1 MSFIGLHLFDWIVII
16 AYFLAM
22 VYIGK
27 WTQTKV
33 KNTKDFYQGGRS
45 FGKVLIAF
53 ITFGNMT
60 SADQAA
66 GVTREIYRQ
75 GLQGMWFQ
83 NLTLFHTPFQWFTAV
98 FQRRARYIGPG
109 DLYQHRFES
118 KFLAGLFA
126 AYLLISAIYGNAFGY
141 LITGK
146 TIQAM
151 LVKPESEYTVEE
163 RRNVEEFRDY
173 QALKK
178 KQSVERLNEQDQQR
192 LEVLREKDKRREL
205 NAYISYLDLLAFF
218 IVYAGVVG
226 AYTILGGMFA
236 AALTDVIQGLMI
248 IFLSFALI
256 PAGLQAVGGFGGLH
270 ARVPD
275 YMFHLFGSD
284 VTSEYTWYFVA
295 AMVTLNLVVNAPRS
309 FTVGGAAKDDNAAR
323 IGYVTGSLTKRFM
336 MVAWALTGLIAVGL
350 FAGLLDDPTYIW
362 GYMTRD
368 LLGPGFVGL
377 MIASIFA
384 ANMSTISGMSLEWGA
399 AFTKNILLPLRPQTS
414 EKVQVLAGR
423 IVIFVV
429 LGGSIYFTTKVDDIF
444 VVFKYILSIGTVV
457 GPAVWLVYFWRR
469 LTTKAVVTQMLLSIL
484 VTIAIPNIVPEIP
497 GLQRHQSLTIQ
508 TKLRVEVVKT
518 KALREDVDAGRASF
532 VGETIEKTKT
542 APPTG
547 IFYET
552 VVREKPEDPNSP
564 LLGKGMFR
572 VQVFLVSFFGVDLT
586 EMSKPQIS
594 TISFVFDII
603 FPFVILFGVSL
614 ITKRNSEQVLREF
627 YACVH
632 TPCVA
637 NQEEDAR
644 RVQMATD
651 NPEIVEQDKVFP
663 GTDWEIWKPTKMDV
677 WGFVVLCFLVLVVI
691 GLFYLVA
698 SIGA

>member
-1 MSFIGLHLFDWIVII
+1 MEFLGLHPVDWIII
-16 AYFLAM
+16 LAYFVGM

-27 WTQTKV
+27 WTRKRI
-33 KNTKDFYQGGRS
+33 KDTKDFYQGGRT
-45 FGKVLIAF
+45 FGKILVAF

-66 GVTREIYRQ
+66 GVTREVYRQ

-83 NLTLFHTPFQWFTAV
+83 NLTLFHTPFQWFSAV

-126 AYLLISAIYGNAFGY
+126 GYLLVSAIYGNAFGY
-141 LITGK
+141 LLTGK

-163 RRNVEEFRDY
+163 RQSVEEFREY

-178 KQSVERLNEQDQQR
+178 KQSVEQLRDEELSR
-192 LEVLREKDKRREL
+192 LEVLQEKNKRREL
-205 NAYISYLDLLAFF
+205 NAYVSYLNLLLFF
-218 IVYAGVVG
+218 IIYASVVG
-226 AYTILGGMFA
+226 TYTILGGMFA
-236 AALTDVIQGLMI
+236 AAFTDVIQGLMI
-248 IFLSFALI
+248 IFLSIALI
-256 PAGLQAVGGFGGLH
+256 PVGLRALGGFEGLH
-270 ARVPD
+270 AHVPD
-275 YMFHLFGSD
+275 YMFQLFGSD

-295 AMVTLNLVVNAPRS
+295 AMVALNLVVNAPRS
-309 FTVGGAAKDDNAAR
+309 FTVGGAARDDNSAR

-336 MVAWALTGLIAVGL
+336 MVAWALTGLIGVGL
-350 FAGLLDDPTYIW
+350 FAGQLDDPTYIW

-368 LLGPGFVGL
+368 LLGGGFVGL

-384 ANMSTISGMSLEWGA
+384 ASMSTISGASLEWGA
-399 AFTKNILLPLRPQTS
+399 AFTKNILLPLRPQTN

-429 LGGSIYFTTKVDDIF
+429 LGGSIYFASKVEDVF
-444 VVFKYILSIGTVV
+444 VVFKYILSIGTVI
-457 GPAVWLVYFWRR
+457 GPAIWLVYFWRR
-469 LTTKAVVTQMLLSIL
+469 LTTTAVVTQMLLSIL
-484 VTIAIPNIVPEIP
+484 VTIAIPNLLPEIP
-497 GLQRHQSLTIQ
+497 GMREHPALTLQ
-508 TKLRVEVVKT
+508 TKPRMELLKT
-518 KALREDVDAGRASF
+518 KALREDVEAGRASS
-532 VGETIEKTKT
+532 VGEIIEKTKI
-542 APPTG
+542 APPSG

-552 VVREKPEDPNSP
+552 VVRENPADPTSK
-564 LLGKGMFR
+564 LVGQGMFR
-572 VQVFLVSFFGVDLT
+572 TQIWIVSLAGVDFT
-586 EMSKPQIS
+586 EMSKAQVS
-594 TISFVFDII
+594 TVSFMFDMI
-603 FPFVILFGVSL
+603 FPFLILFGVSL
-614 ITKRNSEQVLREF
+614 VTKRNSEKVLREF

-637 NQEEDAR
+637 DQAEDAR
-644 RVQMATD
+644 RVQMAAE
-651 NPEIVEQDKVFP
+651 NPEIVERDKIFP
-663 GTDWEIWKPTKMDV
+663 GTDWEFWKPTKMDV
-677 WGFVVLCFLVLVVI
+677 WGFAILCLLVFVVI

>member
-1 MSFIGLHLFDWIVII
+1 VRFLGLHLLDWIVI
-16 AYFLAM
+16 AGYFVAM

-27 WTQTKV
+27 WARKKI
-33 KNTKDFYQGGRS
+33 KNTKDFYQGGRT
-45 FGKVLIAF
+45 FGKVLVAF

-66 GVTREIYRQ
+66 GVTREVYRQ

-83 NLTLFHTPFQWFTAV
+83 NLTLFHTPFQWFLAV

-126 AYLLISAIYGNAFGY
+126 AYLLIAAIYGNAFGY

-151 LVKPESEYTVEE
+151 LVKPASEYTQEE
-163 RRNVEEFRDY
+163 KKSVEEFREY
-173 QALKK
+173 QALKT
-178 KQSVERLNEQDQQR
+178 KQSLQQLTAEEHYR

-205 NAYISYLDLLAFF
+205 NAYFSYLNLYLFF
-218 IVYAGVVG
+218 VIYAGVVA
-226 AYTILGGMFA
+226 AYTIMGGMFA

-248 IFLSFALI
+248 IFLSCALI
-256 PAGLQAVGGFGGLH
+256 PAGLSVLGGFSGLH
-270 ARVPD
+270 ARAPD
-275 YMFHLFGSD
+275 YVFQLFGSD

-295 AMVTLNLVVNAPRS
+295 AMVTLNLIVNAPRS
-309 FTVGGAAKDDNAAR
+309 FTVGGAARDDQSAR

-350 FAGLLDDPTYIW
+350 FAGQLDDPTYIW
-362 GYMTRD
+362 GYMTRE
-368 LLGPGFVGL
+368 LLGIGFVGL

-384 ANMSTISGMSLEWGA
+384 ANMSTISGQSLEWGA

-414 EKVQVLAGR
+414 EKTQILAGR
-423 IVIFVV
+423 IVIFAV

-444 VVFKYILSIGTVV
+444 VVFKYILSIGTVI

-469 LTTKAVVTQMLLSIL
+469 LTTRAVIIQMLLSI
-484 VTIAIPNIVPEIP
+484 TITIVVPNVVPEIP
-497 GLQRHQSLTIQ
+497 ALRYNPALTIQ
-508 TKLRVEVVKT
+508 TKPRVEIVKT
-518 KALREDVDAGRASF
+518 KALKEDVDAGRASA
-532 VGETIEKTKT
+532 VGELIEKKKV
-542 APPTG
+542 APPSG
-547 IFYET
+547 IFFET
-552 VVREKPEDPNSP
+552 VVRENPEDPNSK
-564 LLGKGMFR
+564 LVGKGMFR
-572 VQVFLVSFFGVDLT
+572 VQVYLVSLLGVDFT
-586 EMSKPQIS
+586 EMSKPQVS
-594 TISFVFDII
+594 TVSFTFDII
-603 FPFVILFGVSL
+603 FPFIVLFGVSL
-614 ITKRNSEQVLREF
+614 ITKRNSEKVLREF

-637 NQEEDAR
+637 DQEEDAR
-644 RVQMATD
+644 RVQMAID
-651 NPEIVEQDKVFP
+651 NPELVEQDKIFP

-677 WGFVVLCFLVLVVI
+677 WGFIVLCFLVLVVI

>member
-1 MSFIGLHLFDWIVII
+1 MNFLGLHLLDWIVIL
-16 AYFLAM
+16 AYFAGM

-27 WTQTKV
+27 WTKKRV

-66 GVTREIYRQ
+66 GVTREVYRQ

-83 NLTLFHTPFQWFTAV
+83 NLTLFHTPFQWFLAV

-151 LVKPESEYTVEE
+151 VVKPASEYTIEE
-163 RRNVEEFRDY
+163 RQSVEEFKEY
-173 QALKK
+173 QALRK
-178 KQSVERLNEQDQQR
+178 KQSVQQLNNEEQQR

-205 NAYISYLDLLAFF
+205 NAYISYLNLTAFF
-218 IVYAGVVG
+218 IIYAGVVG
-226 AYTILGGMFA
+226 TYTILGGMFA
-236 AALTDVIQGLMI
+236 AAFTDVIQGLMI
-248 IFLSFALI
+248 IFLSCALI
-256 PAGLQAVGGFGGLH
+256 PVGLSVLGGFSGLH
-270 ARVPD
+270 GHVPD
-275 YMFHLFGSD
+275 YMFQLFGSD

-309 FTVGGAAKDDNAAR
+309 FTVGGAARDDKSAR
-323 IGYVTGSLTKRFM
+323 IGYVTGSLTKRLM
-336 MVAWALTGLIAVGL
+336 MVGWALTGLIGVGL
-350 FAGLLDDPTYIW
+350 FAGQLDDPTYIW

-368 LLGPGFVGL
+368 LLGAGFVGL

-384 ANMSTISGMSLEWGA
+384 ANMSTISGTSLEWGA
-399 AFTKNILLPLRPQTS
+399 AFTKNILFPLRPQTS
-414 EKVQVLAGR
+414 ETLQVLSGR

-429 LGGSIYFTTKVDDIF
+429 LGGSIYFATKVEDVF
-444 VVFKYILSIGTVV
+444 VVFKYILSIGTVI
-457 GPAVWLVYFWRR
+457 GPAIWLVYFWRR
-469 LTTKAVVTQMLLSIL
+469 LTTRAVVTQMILSIL
-484 VTIAIPNIVPEIP
+484 VTIVIPNIGPEIP
-497 GLQRHQSLTIQ
+497 GMRAHPSLTIQ
-508 TKLRVEVVKT
+508 TKPRIEVVKT
-518 KALREDVDAGRASF
+518 KALREDVEAGRATA
-532 VGETIEKTKT
+532 VGEVIEKTKV

-552 VVREKPEDPNSP
+552 VVREYPEDPNSKYI
-564 LLGKGMFR
+564 GQGMFR
-572 VQVFLVSFFGVDLT
+572 VQVYLVSLLGVDFT
-586 EMSKPQIS
+586 EMTKSQV
-594 TISFVFDII
+594 TTVSFAFDTV
-603 FPFVILFGVSL
+603 FPFIILFGVSL
-614 ITKRNSEQVLREF
+614 ITKRNSEKVLREF

-637 NQEEDAR
+637 DQAEDAR
-644 RVQMATD
+644 RVQMAVD
-651 NPEIVEQDKVFP
+651 NPEIVERDKAFP

-677 WGFVVLCFLVLVVI
+677 WGFVVLCLFVLVII

>member
-1 MSFIGLHLFDWIVII
+1 MNFLGLHLFDWIVIVG
-16 AYFLAM
+16 YFVAM

-27 WTQTKV
+27 WTRKKV
-33 KNTKDFYQGGRS
+33 KDTRDFYQGGRS
-45 FGKVLIAF
+45 FGKVLVAF

-83 NLTLFHTPFQWFTAV
+83 NLTLFHTPFQWFAAV

-151 LVKPESEYTVEE
+151 LVKPESEYTAEE
-163 RRNVEEFRDY
+163 RRSVEEFREY

-178 KQSVERLNEQDQQR
+178 QQSIQRLTEQEQQR
-192 LEVLREKDKRREL
+192 LEVLREKDKHRQL
-205 NAYISYLDLLAFF
+205 NAYISYLNLLVFF
-218 IVYAGVVG
+218 IAYAGVVG

-236 AALTDVIQGLMI
+236 AALTDVIQGVMI
-248 IFLSFALI
+248 IFLSCALI
-256 PAGLQAVGGFGGLH
+256 PVGLEALGGFSGLH
-270 ARVPD
+270 AHVPD
-275 YMFHLFGSD
+275 YMFQLFGSD
-284 VTSEYTWYFVA
+284 VSSEYTWYFVA
-295 AMVTLNLVVNAPRS
+295 AMVTLNLIVNAPRS
-309 FTVGGAAKDDNAAR
+309 FTVGGAARDDKAAR

-336 MVAWALTGLIAVGL
+336 MVGWALTGLVAVGL

-384 ANMSTISGMSLEWGA
+384 ANMSTISAQSLEWGA

-414 EKVQVLAGR
+414 ENVQVFAGR

-429 LGGSIYFTTKVDDIF
+429 LGGSIYFTTKVDDVF
-444 VVFKYILSIGTVV
+444 VVFKFILSIGTVI

-469 LTTKAVVTQMLLSIL
+469 LTTKAVVTQMILSIIL
-484 VTIAIPNIVPEIP
+484 TIAIPNIVPEIP
-497 GLQRHQSLTIQ
+497 SLQRHPSLTIQ
-508 TKLRVEVVKT
+508 TKPRVEIVKT
-518 KALREDVDAGRASF
+518 KALREDVQTGRAASL
-532 VGETIEKTKT
+532 GEIIEKTKT
-542 APPTG
+542 APPSG

-552 VVREKPEDPNSP
+552 VVRENPEDPNSP
-564 LLGKGMFR
+564 LIGKGMFR
-572 VQVFLVSFFGVDLT
+572 VQVYLISLLGVDFT
-586 EMSKPQIS
+586 EMSKPQVS
-594 TISFVFDII
+594 TVSFLFDII
-603 FPFVILFGVSL
+603 FPFIILFGLSL
-614 ITKRNSEQVLREF
+614 ITRRNSEKVLREF

-637 NQEEDAR
+637 DQGEDAR
-644 RVQMATD
+644 RVQIATD
-651 NPEIVEQDKVFP
+651 NPEIVERDKLFP
-663 GTDWEIWKPTKMDV
+663 GTDWEIWKPTKMDI
-677 WGFVVLCFLVLVVI
+677 WGFIILCFLVLVVI